1 MSTKTVAIFIDAGG
15 SQSGWDEE
23 SQTTNPI
30 LLGISSLCPDILPG
44 SQDEPTSDNSLQ
56 SFSLLAIIT
65 RMTIYSRPT
74 RK

>member
-1 MSTKTVAIFIDAGG
+1 MSAKTVVIFIDAGG

-44 SQDEPTSDNSLQ
+44 FP
-56 SFSLLAIIT
+56 
-65 RMTIYSRPT
+65 R
-74 RK
+74 